1 MGNVTLH
8 SVEHVTFYKL
18 YNRSVAKVTLDDVM
32 LKVKEI
38 IDTMCVAKMTA
49 ILFNCCMFELFVNL
63 CVGLSPSEQ
72 HENNSVQKM
81 STFYHH
87 RILVNKLIKRAFC
100 GHRACFQ
107 HSENR
112 TIAVTIS

>member
-1 MGNVTLH
+1 MHSILQVEKDDIPRKLVLADIVEKLLLTHCASQAVGNVTLH

-49 ILFNCCMFELFVNL
+49 ILFNCCMFELL
-63 CVGLSPSEQ
+63 C
-72 HENNSVQKM
+72 
-81 STFYHH
+81 
-87 RILVNKLIKRAFC
+87 
-100 GHRACFQ
+100 
-107 HSENR
+107 
-112 TIAVTIS
+112 